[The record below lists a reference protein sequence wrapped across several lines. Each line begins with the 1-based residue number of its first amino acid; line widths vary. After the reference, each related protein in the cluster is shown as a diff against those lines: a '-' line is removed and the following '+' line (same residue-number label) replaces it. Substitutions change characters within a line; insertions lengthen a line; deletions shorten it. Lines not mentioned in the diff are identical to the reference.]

1 MMTPNWAITST
12 TILSQTTTRT
22 RSRVLHQSLN
32 WSSRGTTFSRKRLRT
47 SRTECRR
54 TASPAIV
61 SYLWAARV
69 KRRPRAVIL
78 PLANWRRSETKRAR
92 NWTLSSEYSSPR
104 RSGSLAGVSHSA
116 RIHVQM
122 SATWLS
128 FPLLMLFPGWC
139 PISEGGV
146 TSHKRFVLGLVKSTG
161 PACCFLLHVQ
171 ICNIVT
177 AGFHLSFLFLHCNE
191 HLHAFWNSIVPVV
204 LQLFF
209 VIAHNTIHLF
219 FFSLS

>member
-1 MMTPNWAITST
+1 MTTQNWAITSI
-12 TILSQTTTRT
+12 TILSQTATRT
-22 RSRVLHQSLN
+22 RSRVLHPSLN

-69 KRRPRAVIL
+69 KRRPRAVTL
-78 PLANWRRSETKRAR
+78 PPANWRRSETKRAR

-104 RSGSLAGVSHSA
+104 RSGSLADVSHSTH
-116 RIHVQM
+116 IHVQM

-146 TSHKRFVLGLVKSTG
+146 TSHKPFVLSLVKSTG
-161 PACCFLLHVQ
+161 HACCF
-171 ICNIVT
+171 CYMCKSVT
-177 AGFHLSFLFLHCNE
+177 L
-191 HLHAFWNSIVPVV
+191 

-209 VIAHNTIHLF
+209 ICHF
-219 FFSLS
+219 